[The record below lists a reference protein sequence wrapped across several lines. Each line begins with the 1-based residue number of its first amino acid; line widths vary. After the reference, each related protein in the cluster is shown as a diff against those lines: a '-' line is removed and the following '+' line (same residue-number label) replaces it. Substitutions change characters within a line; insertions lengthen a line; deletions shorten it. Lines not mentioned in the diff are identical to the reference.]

1 MLSLVIPCHNEARRL
16 VPVAHAALA
25 HLSQW
30 SGGSELILV
39 DDGSTD
45 DTWERMERIRRN
57 SPDRVRTVRLRENAG
72 KGAAVRA
79 GFAIARGQTWGYAD
93 ADGSAAWSGLGRLAQ
108 ALAEP
113 GVAASV
119 GERPTGDTIA
129 HPMRRLLGACFRAAV
144 AVLADAGVDDTQCG
158 FKLFR
163 ASAVRPLLSR
173 LTIDR
178 YAFDVELLHL
188 LRRRGHAVVGVP
200 VTWTHK
206 AGSQVRPLRDG
217 LRMVRDLVR
226 WRVTPRLPSAA
237 RAPRRSA
244 FRYSSLP

>member
-1 MLSLVIPCHNEARRL
+1 MLSLVIPCHNESRRL
-16 VPVAHAALA
+16 VPVAHGALA

-30 SGGSELILV
+30 PGGSELILV

-45 DTWERMERIRRN
+45 DTWMRMERIRRN

-79 GFAIARGQTWGYAD
+79 GFMVARGRVWGYAD

-113 GVAASV
+113 GVGASV
-119 GERPTGDTIA
+119 GERTTGDTIA
-129 HPMRRLLGACFRAAV
+129 HPARRALGALFRGAV
-144 AVLADAGVDDTQCG
+144 ALLADTGVDDTQCG

-188 LRRRGHAVVGVP
+188 LKQRGHAVVGVP

-206 AGSQVRPLRDG
+206 AGSRVRPVRDG

-226 WRVTPRLPSAA
+226 WRATPRRPFAIPM
-237 RAPRRSA
+237 PRTSA
-244 FRYSSLP
+244 FRYSSSP